1 MLQVQLQLLY
11 CYRFSNGYVVPS
23 DPPNNGTL
31 VMIGNLG
38 INVDADNGFDI
49 GGNSAISLCFY

>member
-1 MLQVQLQLLY
+1 MEH
-11 CYRFSNGYVVPS
+11 
-23 DPPNNGTL
+23 L

-49 GGNSAISLCFY
+49 GGNSAISLCFIKVNSNFCGLYY